1 MLGSFWIC
9 VFTYLTHALI
19 NWTWAVNYEHLSRS
33 LIAFILIFIF
43 GYLLAS
49 TTHDPNKDK
58 W

>member
-43 GYLLAS
+43 GYLIGVS
-49 TTHDPNKDK
+49 NDTHNN
-58 W
+58 